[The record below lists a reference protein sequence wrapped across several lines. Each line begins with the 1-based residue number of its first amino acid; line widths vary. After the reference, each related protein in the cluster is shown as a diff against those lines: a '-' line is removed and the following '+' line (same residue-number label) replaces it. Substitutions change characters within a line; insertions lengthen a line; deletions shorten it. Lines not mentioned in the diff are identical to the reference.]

1 MIAKIADW
9 FLVFATSL
17 SLIVNIGTIYAKKDD
32 YIVMKQLNPD
42 FKASPFFSAVVLS
55 PVISIIIIVLIITAV
70 ALNVVKQFYISSMKY
85 RIITNL
91 FMYAIS
97 VFIAAKLFLKLS
109 H

>member
-17 SLIVNIGTIYAKKDD
+17 TLIVNIGTIYAKKAD

-42 FKASPFFSAVVLS
+42 LSASPFFSTVVLS
-55 PVISIIIIVLIITAV
+55 PVIPIIIIGFIIAV
-70 ALNVVKQFYISSMKY
+70 VVLNVVKQFYISSMKY
-85 RIITNL
+85 RILTNVFL
-91 FMYAIS
+91 YAIS
-97 VFIAAKLFLKLS
+97 VFTAAKLFIQLS